1 MDSALRK
8 SGQDETRRLSDKINW
23 KDQGLSFSA
32 FWRSKGVTSDGVLG
46 GRMINSFV
54 NRMNG
59 EHSRL
64 MYWSISNNT

>member
-23 KDQGLSFSA
+23 KDQELSFSA

-46 GRMINSFV
+46 EG
-54 NRMNG
+54 
-59 EHSRL
+59 
-64 MYWSISNNT
+64 